1 MEAAVIRAA
10 FLVAHAK
17 SAPIFLAEVG
27 TKPGGGL
34 LGLEPGNCEFFL
46 SRSINPGGRCAVAL
60 RLCLELSRARP
71 PREASYFLFELPL
84 LLLWLWSF

>member
-1 MEAAVIRAA
+1 MAAAVIRAA

-46 SRSINPGGRCAVAL
+46 S
-60 RLCLELSRARP
+60 
-71 PREASYFLFELPL
+71 
-84 LLLWLWSF
+84 